1 MSTIICSNCGKDN
14 HLQRECREPL
24 TSYGLICYNDF
35 SSQFNYDRNLTDF
48 KIVMIR
54 RKDTIGYVEFLRG
67 KFNIQKEYYIIKL
80 FDMMTKEEKDR
91 ILRIKD
97 FDKLRNHLGMTKK
110 NYIYKNEYD
119 SAKIKFNFLIKNIIT
134 LDKNKVQNVN
144 NKKKITFLEYLI
156 NKSKNTW
163 DNTEWGIP
171 KGRKHQKETNI
182 NCAVREFLEETGI
195 SKNDIS
201 VLINIKPLEE
211 VYTSFNNVKYRHI
224 YFFAK
229 FLNKDTTLTFNQ
241 NNKNQVNEISAIEW
255 FNNKEG
261 IECLRPYYNEKKEI
275 INKTFNI
282 LNQINNDCEIVS
294 L

>member
-1 MSTIICSNCGKDN
+1 MTTLVCSNCGKEN

-35 SSQFNYDRNLTDF
+35 NKINTSNY

-67 KFNIQKEYYIIKL
+67 KYNIQKEEYIIKL
-80 FDMMTKEEKDR
+80 FNMMTKNEKER
-91 ILRIKD
+91 ILKVCD

-119 SAKIKFNFLIKNIIT
+119 TAKIKFNLLINNT
-134 LDKNKVQNVN
+134 VLENDK
-144 NKKKITFLEYLI
+144 KKKITKLEYLI
-156 NKSKNTW
+156 KKSKNIW
-163 DNTEWGIP
+163 KETEWGLP
-171 KGRKHQKETNI
+171 KGRKHQKETTI

-195 SKNDIS
+195 PKNDIS
-201 VLINIKPLEE
+201 VLVNIKPLEE
-211 VYTSFNNVKYRHI
+211 IYTSFNNVKYRHI
-224 YFFAK
+224 YYFAK
-229 FLNKDTTLTFNQ
+229 FLNENTTLTFNQ

-255 FNNKEG
+255 FNDEDAHK
-261 IECLRPYYNEKKEI
+261 CLRPYYNEKKEI
-275 INKTFNI
+275 INKTFKI
-282 LNQINNDCEIVS
+282 LNQINNDCKIIS

>member
-134 LDKNKVQNVN
+134 LDKNKVQNLN
-144 NKKKITFLEYLI
+144 NKKKIM
-156 NKSKNTW
+156 
-163 DNTEWGIP
+163 
-171 KGRKHQKETNI
+171 
-182 NCAVREFLEETGI
+182 
-195 SKNDIS
+195 
-201 VLINIKPLEE
+201 
-211 VYTSFNNVKYRHI
+211 
-224 YFFAK
+224 
-229 FLNKDTTLTFNQ
+229 
-241 NNKNQVNEISAIEW
+241 NNK
-255 FNNKEG
+255 K
-261 IECLRPYYNEKKEI
+261 
-275 INKTFNI
+275 
-282 LNQINNDCEIVS
+282 
-294 L
+294 